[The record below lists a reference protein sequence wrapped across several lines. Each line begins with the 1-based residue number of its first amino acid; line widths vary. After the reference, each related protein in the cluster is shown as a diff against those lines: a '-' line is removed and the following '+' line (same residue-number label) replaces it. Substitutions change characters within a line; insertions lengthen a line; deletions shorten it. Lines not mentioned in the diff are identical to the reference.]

1 MATVIDDTKMLK
13 LRFHPRTTFITTAM
27 AYMFTPDIRMVMI
40 AKVTALNPLAAV
52 P

>member
-1 MATVIDDTKMLK
+1 MLK
-13 LRFHPRTTFITTAM
+13 LMSQPRTTFITTAI

-40 AKVTALNPLAAV
+40 AKLTALSALAAE